1 MAQFGKHLFGSSYF
15 GKTNT
20 FDGEYKTAVIDA
32 GEPFT
37 GSVHVALVA
46 NLPTLTYEATNPEW
60 VFTDSLQW
68 TVSGTTANTNIL
80 GASAKLL
87 ACGSSFAISCLSGA
101 GRGALSVSLLNLE
114 TNVVQAQTLNTAVTG
129 TLSFAVPYGNYLLT
143 VTTTNALP
151 VKLYGVTVAV
161 TAIGADIRTAT
172 SRIPVDANGETY
184 NWGAFVPVALTYNSY
199 TQKYEGDSASVTD
212 QTFIEAR
219 LHLTTS
225 DSLATPAIDAIVLSS
240 DDISKYAADGYWYA
254 ALNLNNIAS
263 DAGVV
268 FAKTKRLEWK
278 ETQTE
283 AGTLELRS
291 TSIPGDSLETIPSPT
306 EVLSAT
312 YWQPE
317 TAVYLVDRSDAL
329 LPYGKPYGRASLGE
343 AGNDFAVSRTHSY
356 LLAGPINAS
365 QAGFSNT
372 KAVDWSAWENQISYP
387 TNKNDTGIIYELYP
401 TKEAALAGMTPLATI
416 TRPEDAKDKLIAIDS
431 ENFSETV
438 YLRIDLRRGTGRQ
451 SPVVDYV
458 DLKARLHYESPSA
471 AGVYKDT
478 LCGLDNSAL
487 ATTEA
492 DLGKRLL
499 RTIPHALFDWPSLSQ
514 SLPENGL
521 SLQRSLCRLKLA
533 YNPRYAGVH
542 IGLGETLE
550 EAVAYQATSAPEW
563 SLRSKVTVT
572 HPSASANEVPANG
585 LYWHYNY
592 DGGTVNYPSE
602 TERDLATD
610 FTPNLLPGKT
620 YRFRLSNGWKQ
631 ETFQLPFA
639 LTWDELAEMVDETVA
654 ELQAVNPNV
663 KLYQGKLSMGF
674 VVNLPNHSENELI
687 SLYFKSNEGVLTE
700 SSLWN
705 GTGILNDS
713 IVAYIPDSGTYKSVD
728 WVSEEV
734 IYNGILNQNNTNA
747 AYVRIQLASYQARAE
762 STYIVGDTEL
772 SANEIALL
780 KNVSVADLVQ
790 LNAEKTTFLPGE
802 SVLIPGS
809 FTLPVVDARVIYEGE
824 HPYVAE
830 IIPHSVYRTKD
841 RVHLPEDILLFHS
854 DDEPG
859 LTVTMAT
866 SPPMAVSL
874 TRGGIANGM
883 EAIPY
888 SNVSAVTSIRNDV
901 TGIFYMPYQNNG
913 GVESGDYILDGNTI
927 DWSPSQVSASEP
939 TAGQSY
945 TVTFTANLI
954 DTIKIIYTSDYKE
967 RTAYDKLWRSE
978 TIVEIS
984 DTVGVAADKQIAL
997 PEKTAF
1003 AGYNALALTN
1013 VQYVV
1018 EDNDLW
1024 VQTTIKETEGE
1035 TYLLASLNGEDPKRN
1050 WYPTVQTGFYYL
1062 NDQEYYLYSEPL
1074 THLYGEEAVPVIA
1087 DVTYNEKGLSLV

>member
-37 GSVHVALVA
+37 GSVHVALSA
-46 NLPTLTYEATNPEW
+46 SLPTLTYEASNPEW
-60 VFTDSLQW
+60 VFTNKQQW
-68 TVSGTTANTNIL
+68 TISGTNANTNIA

-87 ACGSSFAISCLSGA
+87 ACGSSFEISCLSGV
-101 GRGALSVSLLNLE
+101 GRGSLSLSLLNLE
-114 TNVVQAQTLNTAVTG
+114 TNISQTKTLNTAT
-129 TLSFAVPYGNYLLT
+129 TSTSSFAVPYGNYVLT
-143 VTTTNALP
+143 ITTTSALP
-151 VKLYGVTVAV
+151 IKLYGAKVAV
-161 TAIGADIRTAT
+161 TAIAADVRTAT
-172 SRIPVDANGETY
+172 HRIPVDENGETY
-184 NWGAFVPVALTYNSY
+184 NWGAFAPVALTYNNY

-212 QTFIEAR
+212 QSFVEAR
-219 LHLTTS
+219 LHLATS
-225 DSLATPAIDAIVLSS
+225 DSQVTPSIDTIVLSS
-240 DDISKYAADGYWYA
+240 DDISKYASNGYWYA
-254 ALNLNNIAS
+254 ALNLNNIAT

-278 ETQTE
+278 EAQTDS
-283 AGTLELRS
+283 GTLELRS
-291 TSIPGDSLETIPSPT
+291 TSIPGANLQTIPSLT

-317 TAVYLVDRSDAL
+317 TAVYLVDRSDPL
-329 LPYGKPYGRASLGE
+329 LAYGKPYGRASLGE
-343 AGNDFAVSRTHSY
+343 AGNGFTASRTHAY

-372 KAVDWSAWENQISYP
+372 KATDWTSWENQISYP
-387 TNKNDTGIIYELYP
+387 TNKNDTGIIYELYA
-401 TKEAALAGMTPLATI
+401 TKEAALAGMTPLVTI
-416 TRPEDAKDKLIAIDS
+416 TRPEDAKNKLIAIDK
-431 ENFSETV
+431 ENFSETI

-451 SPVVDYV
+451 SPVVDYM
-458 DLKARLHYESPSA
+458 DLKASLHYESPSA
-471 AGVYKDT
+471 MGVYKDT
-478 LCGLDNSAL
+478 LCGLDNSVL

-499 RTIPHALFDWPSLSQ
+499 RTIQHALFDWPSLSQ
-514 SLPENGL
+514 NLPENGL
-521 SLQRSLCRLKLA
+521 SLQRSLCRLKLV
-533 YNPRYAGVH
+533 YNPRYVGVH
-542 IGLGETLE
+542 IGLGETLQE
-550 EAVAYQATSAPEW
+550 SVSYQATSTPEW
-563 SLRSKVTVT
+563 QLRSKVTVA
-572 HPSASANEVPANG
+572 HPSASASDVPANG

-592 DGGTVNYPSE
+592 DGGTVNYPVK

-631 ETFQLPFA
+631 ETFQLPFP
-639 LTWDELAEMVDETVA
+639 LTWEELAEMVDAPVL

-674 VVNLPNHSENELI
+674 VVNLPNYSKNELI

-705 GTGILNDS
+705 GTGIMNDS

-762 STYIVGDTEL
+762 STYVIGETEL

-790 LNAEKTTFLPGE
+790 LNGGKTTFFPGE
-802 SVLIPGS
+802 SALIPGS

-830 IIPHSVYRTKD
+830 VIPHSVYRTKD
-841 RVHLPEDILLFHS
+841 RVYLPEDILLFHS

-859 LTVTMAT
+859 LTVTMTT

-883 EAIPY
+883 EVIPY
-888 SNVSAVTSIRNDV
+888 NNVSAVTSIRNDA
-901 TGIFYMPYQNNG
+901 TGIFYMPYQNSRG
-913 GVESGDYILDGNTI
+913 IESGDYILDGNSI
-927 DWSPSQVSASEP
+927 DWSPSQASASEP
-939 TAGQSY
+939 AAGQSY

-978 TIVEIS
+978 TVVEIS
-984 DTVGVAADKQIAL
+984 DTVSAGTDKQIAL
-997 PEKTAF
+997 PQKSAF
-1003 AGYNALALTN
+1003 AGYNESTLTN
-1013 VQYVV
+1013 VQYIV

-1024 VQTTIKETEGE
+1024 VQTAVKEIDGKPH
-1035 TYLLASLNGEDPKRN
+1035 LLASLNGEDPKRN

-1074 THLYGEEAVPVIA
+1074 THVYGEEAVPVIA